1 MLKIVIVLNPFDEK
15 SPWVACNTSGMSV
28 LEKQV

>member
-1 MLKIVIVLNPFDEK
+1 MLEIAIVLNPFDEK
-15 SPWVACNTSGMSV
+15 SLWVAFNVSGMSV